1 MGNQYTT
8 LGQIYPVE
16 YYLVDYC
23 NDMTLDANLG
33 STRFMKVARVKHRE
47 IGYCVAKV
55 YAINDPT
62 IPIQEHKHKI
72 EQICETVRRC
82 SELSSL
88 PYITCSINEKCAL
101 VLRQYIK
108 YNLYDRLSTRPFLT
122 SIEKRW
128 LAYQLLRCIQSLHKE
143 SIYHGDIKSE
153 NVLVTSFLWVA
164 LADFASYKPV
174 VLPANNPSDFSY
186 FFDTSRRHCCNMAP
200 ERFVEPP
207 TLSTGSDS
215 ESLSS
220 VEVATAAILA
230 TQTSATTPIPTTLPA
245 ATSGNIGP
253 SQLTLT
259 LNKQQQQQ
267 LVMQSNYLIT
277 NPPDQQQQQ
286 LTAQMDL
293 FSLGCVLAELFS
305 DDTPNSSIFD
315 LGQILM
321 YKNGKYDQTQFIEAG
336 ISEPRIRRLILNLTD
351 LDPTRRNSASYHL
364 DQLVPSLFPA
374 YFQTLYDYFAK
385 LIPLSPD
392 MKILTLDKDLQKL
405 MDEIITE
412 NEHGL
417 LLPLILA
424 TSTLRSLQSTDSK
437 LIGLRLCVRLVE
449 SSNVMSGYIIDRLL
463 PYVIQLL
470 SKSTESRVRAL
481 CVTSLNT
488 ILKHVKEL
496 QSSDA
501 NVFIDYILPSLL
513 PLAYDPS
520 TLVRI
525 ALASSISD
533 LTETSHRFLAP
544 DNDEKESSNLKLNS
558 LQEAF
563 GGIVSQLLVDPNN
576 HVRRAVLYHDI
587 SKLCQFFGREKTD
600 EVILSHIITFL
611 NDKSDF
617 RLRAA
622 FFDKISSIGSSL
634 GPFYAPVIKP
644 LMQKG
649 LGDSEEIVIYKCL
662 QAIAHM
668 TDAGLLTKEVI
679 YELFNDA
686 VLFLSFPNKWI
697 RNAVLNFVLVLS
709 KAKQFSE
716 DEFQERMLPAIKL
729 HLYPDVHSLHDESVL
744 INSLQTPLPRI
755 VIESIL
761 QNDDYIDEIFHSIT
775 RRMEVRGKKRYQQ
788 SATAAAISPAISASA
803 NKRTTSES
811 DTYDFDTLAD
821 NMINPCDM
829 IGSGEPKD
837 VTKGNLQALNESD
850 FMSNIDRFSEDRLIE
865 FESILRRIH
874 RNKRTSSSK
883 QIEPNIS
890 IRRQDALVQTS
901 NLQNVDSRLLM
912 SSSINLN
919 RVTRPR
925 GILLAHLQE
934 HKAAVNKLLV
944 VPGSSHFI
952 SCSSDAT
959 IKFWDSTGVSTRPQ
973 VLFRSKQT
981 FVSPDA
987 GAFIT
992 MSACIGTDTL
1002 LALTESNNL
1011 HSIQLYSPSAQSRL
1025 IKTVNFNSNFTE
1037 PELVTDL
1044 ISLSPYTYATC
1055 STSSNIRGY
1064 DLRLPT
1070 TMDVW
1075 NLKLDGSA
1083 GLITCLDGNEY
1094 CITCGT
1100 SSSVISM
1107 FDLRFYIR
1115 ATSMSYPLFQD
1126 KMKKRIRRIMIC
1138 GDEIYCSVD
1147 GNNEVSA
1154 WNCESASRTKT
1165 LWASPAPCLSSRH
1178 SSHHSVLS
1186 MIVDN
1191 SKETNS
1197 VITAGDDMKIRFWDL
1212 NNPHRSYVVSKPPF
1226 NSHHKLAASQRN
1238 TCSSTGATTTS
1249 TGGGGGGG
1257 GASFKT
1263 QGTAQQQSIDCD
1275 QQLDGGNQRNA
1286 LSNNNIYYQTKLVD
1300 GIQVIQETD
1309 KLPKADENATYQN
1322 QASGARSMANGA
1334 SGVSASHHDSISCLA
1349 TINESS
1355 LLLSASRDGVIKIW
1369 R

>member
-1 MGNQYTT
+1 MGNQVTT

-23 NDMTLDANLG
+23 NDMTLDTSLG
-33 STRFMKVARVKHRE
+33 STRFMKVARVKHRD

-55 YAINDPT
+55 YAINDPS
-62 IPIQEHKHKI
+62 IPIQEHKQKI
-72 EQICETVRRC
+72 EQIRDTIRREG
-82 SELSSL
+82 ELNSL
-88 PYITCSINEKCAL
+88 PYLTCLVNEKCVL

-128 LAYQLLRCIQSLHKE
+128 LAYQLLRCIQSLHKQ

-164 LADFASYKPV
+164 LADFASYKPA

-207 TLSTGSDS
+207 SSGIGSDS
-215 ESLSS
+215 ESLSN
-220 VEVATAAILA
+220 VEMATAAILA
-230 TQTSATTPIPTTLPA
+230 TQPTATTTIQTSATLNSIA
-245 ATSGNIGP
+245 AAGTKQSAGALVKQQHN
-253 SQLTLT
+253 QLV
-259 LNKQQQQQ
+259 QQQQHTYAI
-267 LVMQSNYLIT
+267 STTNYMVST
-277 NPPDQQQQQ
+277 PSDHQQQQ

-321 YKNGKYDQTQFIEAG
+321 YKKGKYEPSRFIEAG
-336 ISEPRIRRLILNLTD
+336 ISEPLIRRLILNLTD
-351 LDPTRRNSASYHL
+351 LEPAKRNSASYHL
-364 DQLVPSLFPA
+364 EQLVPSLFPA
-374 YFQTLYDYFAK
+374 YFHTLYDYLAK
-385 LIPLSPD
+385 LIPMSAD
-392 MKILTLDKDLQKL
+392 MKILTLDKDLDKL

-424 TSTLRSLQSTDSK
+424 TSTLRSLQSTDAK

-449 SSNVMSGYIIDRLL
+449 SSEVMAEYTLDRLL
-463 PYVIQLL
+463 PYIIQLL
-470 SKSTESRVRAL
+470 AKSTESRVRAL
-481 CVTSLNT
+481 CVLSLNA
-488 ILKHVKEL
+488 ILKRVQWIQPSET
-496 QSSDA
+496 
-501 NVFIDYILPSLL
+501 NVFIDYILPSLM

-525 ALASSISD
+525 ALASNISD
-533 LTETSHRFLAP
+533 LTETSKRFLAP
-544 DNDEKESSNLKLNS
+544 DNDEHESSNLRLNT

-563 GGIVSQLLVDPNN
+563 GGIVRQLLVDPNN
-576 HVRRAVLYHDI
+576 HVRRAVLNRNI
-587 SKLCQFFGREKTD
+587 SKLCEFFGRERTD

-622 FFDKISSIGSSL
+622 FFDNIGSICSSL
-634 GPFYAPVIKP
+634 GPFYAPVVKP

-649 LGDSEEIVIYKCL
+649 LADSEEIVIYKCL
-662 QAIAHM
+662 KAITLM

-679 YELFNDA
+679 YELFTDA
-686 VLFLSFPNKWI
+686 VLFLSFPNKWV
-697 RNAVLNFVLVLS
+697 RNSVINFVLVLS
-709 KAKQFSE
+709 KANQFSE
-716 DEFQERMLPAIKL
+716 EEFQQRILPAIKL
-729 HLYPDVHSLHDESVL
+729 HLYPDVHSLHDESIL
-744 INSLQTPLPRI
+744 IESLQAPLPRAI
-755 VIESIL
+755 IESIL
-761 QNDDYIDEIFHSIT
+761 HGDDDIDEIFHSIT
-775 RRMEVRGKKRYQQ
+775 RRMEVRRKKRYHQ
-788 SATAAAISPAISASA
+788 STVLSPPTAAAKRAS
-803 NKRTTSES
+803 RTTSES
-811 DTYDFDTLAD
+811 DTQDYDTLAD
-821 NMINPCDM
+821 NMINPNDL
-829 IGSGEPKD
+829 IGESGQLLNAARNNIM
-837 VTKGNLQALNESD
+837 TNESD
-850 FMSNIDRFSEDRLIE
+850 LLTNIDRFGEDRLIE
-865 FESILRRIH
+865 FESILRRISK
-874 RNKRTSSSK
+874 NKRTSSSK

-890 IRRQDALVQTS
+890 IRRQDAAVQNINS
-901 NLQNVDSRLLM
+901 LQNVDSRMLM
-912 SSSINLN
+912 SSSISLS
-919 RVTRPR
+919 RLSRPR

-934 HKAAVNKLLV
+934 HKAAVNKLIV

-992 MSACIGTDTL
+992 MSACVGTDVL

-1011 HSIQLYSPSAQSRL
+1011 HSIQLYSASSQSRL

-1037 PELVTDL
+1037 PELVTEL
-1044 ISLSPYTYATC
+1044 ISLSPFTYATC

-1075 NLKLDGSA
+1075 NLKMDGSA

-1094 CITCGT
+1094 CIACGT

-1115 ATSMSYPLFQD
+1115 AISMSYPLFQD

-1138 GDEIYCSVD
+1138 NDEIYCSVD

-1154 WNCESASRTKT
+1154 WDCESASRTKT
-1165 LWASPAPCLSSRH
+1165 LWASPAPCLSSRQ
-1178 SSHHSVLS
+1178 SSHQSVLS

-1212 NNPHRSYVVSKPPF
+1212 NNANRSYVVSKPPF
-1226 NSHHKLAASQRN
+1226 SSYHKLAAQ
-1238 TCSSTGATTTS
+1238 GKTS
-1249 TGGGGGGG
+1249 
-1257 GASFKT
+1257 
-1263 QGTAQQQSIDCD
+1263 QQSNAAADQ
-1275 QQLDGGNQRNA
+1275 QQLDAIHQGGAAASSA
-1286 LSNNNIYYQTKLVD
+1286 LNNDVYYQTKLVD

-1309 KLPKADENATYQN
+1309 RLQTVNGGSSHGQQQQTATAGVNKL
-1322 QASGARSMANGA
+1322 ASGASGA
-1334 SGVSASHHDSISCLA
+1334 VASHHDSISCLA

>member
-1 MGNQYTT
+1 MGNQLTT

-23 NDMTLDANLG
+23 NDMTIDQSLG
-33 STRFMKVARVKHRE
+33 STRFMKVARVRHRDL
-47 IGYCVAKV
+47 GYCVAKV
-55 YAINDPT
+55 YAINDPS
-62 IPIQEHKHKI
+62 IPIQEHKLRI
-72 EQICETVRRC
+72 EQIRDSVR
-82 SELSSL
+82 SSGELSAL
-88 PYITCSINEKCAL
+88 PFLSCLVNEKSVI

-128 LAYQLLRCIQSLHKE
+128 IAYQLLRCIQSLHKQ
-143 SIYHGDIKSE
+143 SIYHGDVKSE
-153 NVLVTSFLWVA
+153 NVLVTSFLWVV

-207 TLSTGSDS
+207 SITPSGGSSDAL
-215 ESLSS
+215 ESAQIA
-220 VEVATAAILA
+220 EI
-230 TQTSATTPIPTTLPA
+230 
-245 ATSGNIGP
+245 
-253 SQLTLT
+253 TLT
-259 LNKQQQQQ
+259 KQQQ
-267 LVMQSNYLIT
+267 NYAT
-277 NPPDQQQQQ
+277 NFQDHNNQ

-321 YKNGKYDQTQFIEAG
+321 FKKDKYDPSKFVEEG
-336 ISEPRIRRLILNLTD
+336 ISDPRISRLILNLID
-351 LDPTRRNSASYHL
+351 LDPNKRNSASYHL

-385 LIPLSPD
+385 LIPQSPD
-392 MKILTLDKDLQKL
+392 SKILTLSKDIDRL
-405 MDEIITE
+405 MNEIITE
-412 NEHGL
+412 DEHGL
-417 LLPLILA
+417 LLLLLLV
-424 TSTLRSLQSTDSK
+424 TSTLRSLQSIDAK
-437 LIGLRLCVRLVE
+437 LIGLKLCVKLVE
-449 SSNVMSGYIIDRLL
+449 SSAVMADYIIDRLL
-463 PYVIQLL
+463 PYIIQLL
-470 SKSTESRVRAL
+470 SKSNESRVRAL
-481 CVTSLNT
+481 CVSSLNSV
-488 ILKHVKEL
+488 LKHVQKL
-496 QSSDA
+496 QLSDA

-513 PLAYDPS
+513 PLAYDTS

-525 ALASSISD
+525 ALASNISD
-533 LTETSHRFLAP
+533 LTETSKRFLSLEE
-544 DNDEKESSNLKLNS
+544 DNENASNLRLNS
-558 LQEAF
+558 IQEAF

-576 HVRRAVLYHDI
+576 HVRRAILNENI
-587 SKLCQFFGREKTD
+587 TKLCDFFGAEKTD
-600 EVILSHIITFL
+600 EVILSHVITFL

-622 FFDKISSIGSSL
+622 FFDNISCISSSL
-634 GPFYAPVIKP
+634 GPFYAPVVKP

-649 LGDSEEIVIYKCL
+649 LADSEEIVIYKCL
-662 QAIAHM
+662 NAITIM
-668 TDAGLLTKEVI
+668 TDANLLTKDVI
-679 YELFNDA
+679 YELFTDS

-697 RNAVLNFVLVLS
+697 RNAVINFVLVLS
-709 KAKQFSE
+709 KANQFSE
-716 DEFQERMLPAIKL
+716 DEFNQRILPAIKL
-729 HLYPDVHSLHDESVL
+729 HLFPSIHSLHDESAL
-744 INSLQTPLPRI
+744 LDSLQAPLPRV

-761 QNDDYIDEIFHSIT
+761 NGDGDIDEIFYSIT
-775 RRMEVRGKKRYQQ
+775 RRKEIRGQKRYQQ
-788 SATAAAISPAISASA
+788 VANTVQPATSANMSSATRT
-803 NKRTTSES
+803 RTTSENDS
-811 DTYDFDTLAD
+811 QDFDTLTD
-821 NMINPCDM
+821 NMINP
-829 IGSGEPKD
+829 
-837 VTKGNLQALNESD
+837 NEISD
-850 FMSNIDRFSEDRLIE
+850 DTSSICGQNMNERQLLINIDRFSEDRLIE

-874 RNKRTSSSK
+874 KNKRTSSSK

-890 IRRQDALVQTS
+890 IRRQDAIV
-901 NLQNVDSRLLM
+901 NNNDLQNVDSRMLM
-912 SSSINLN
+912 SSTVSLN

-934 HKAAVNKLLV
+934 HKAAVNKLIV

-992 MSACIGTDTL
+992 MSACIGTNTL

-1011 HSIQLYSPSAQSRL
+1011 HAIQLYSASSQSRL

-1044 ISLSPYTYATC
+1044 VSLSPYTYATC

-1075 NLKLDGSA
+1075 NLKMEGSA
-1083 GLITCLDGNEY
+1083 GLITCMDGNEY
-1094 CITCGT
+1094 CIACGT

-1115 ATSMSYPLFQD
+1115 ATTMSYPLFQD
-1126 KMKKRIRRIMIC
+1126 KMRKRIRRILIC
-1138 GDEIYCSVD
+1138 NDEIYCSLD

-1154 WNCESASRTKT
+1154 WDCESASRTKT

-1178 SSHHSVLS
+1178 TSHQSVLS

-1191 SKETNS
+1191 NKESNS

-1212 NNPHRSYVVSKPPF
+1212 NNPHRSYIVSQPAH
-1226 NSHHKLAASQRN
+1226 NSYHKLSGAGAASVSGKA
-1238 TCSSTGATTTS
+1238 TGSSQSTAAGS
-1249 TGGGGGGG
+1249 SKTGGGHMM
-1257 GASFKT
+1257 SNDS
-1263 QGTAQQQSIDCD
+1263 QGDANDQTA
-1275 QQLDGGNQRNA
+1275 
-1286 LSNNNIYYQTKLVD
+1286 SNNVYYQTKLVD

-1309 KLPKADENATYQN
+1309 KQPTNEMTHQQQSNIKATAN
-1322 QASGARSMANGA
+1322 ASGT
-1334 SGVSASHHDSISCLA
+1334 SASHHDSISCLA
-1349 TINESS
+1349 TIAESG
-1355 LLLSASRDGVIKIW
+1355 LFLSASRDGVVKIW